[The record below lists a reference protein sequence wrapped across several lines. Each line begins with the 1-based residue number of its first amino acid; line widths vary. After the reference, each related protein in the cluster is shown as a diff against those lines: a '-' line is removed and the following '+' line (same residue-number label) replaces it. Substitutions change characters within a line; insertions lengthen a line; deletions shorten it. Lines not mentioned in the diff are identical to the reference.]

1 MAEACSTSIG
11 PTAACRQWQKTSRDG
26 PGADQEVIDGAFY
39 DRISAWWR
47 FEQTRLLREIERH
60 GEAEESYTEDGMRL
74 LALARNTRQLFAR
87 QAPREKKRL
96 LSLVPVEL

>member
-1 MAEACSTSIG
+1 M
-11 PTAACRQWQKTSRDG
+11 
-26 PGADQEVIDGAFY
+26 
-39 DRISAWWR
+39 
-47 FEQTRLLREIERH
+47 LREIERH

-96 LSLVPVEL
+96 LSLVPVELRV